1 MSDNDV
7 IMLKKDYWVN
17 KNDRTWKFDRGE
29 LVYINDLLPRDLAI
43 MLNTGVATKRDGCY
57 LTITLDAFEIAI
69 LMIALRNYY
78 NDLSVSWRGDDQLW
92 LKSRINFDRY
102 SKERHKEA
110 VLKRRKIDMVHNLIH
125 DMELKKDEAD
135 GRDIK

>member
-7 IMLKKDYWVN
+7 IMLKKKYWVN
-17 KNDRTWKFDRGE
+17 KNDRTWEFDRGE

-43 MLNTGVATKRDGCY
+43 MLNTGAATKRDSCY

-69 LMIALRNYY
+69 LMTALHNYY
-78 NDLSVSWRGDDQLW
+78 DNLSVSWRGDDQFW
-92 LKSRINFDRY
+92 LKNRINFDRR

-125 DMELKKDEAD
+125 DMELKKDEID